1 MSAATTTLGT
11 AAAAP
16 SGLRSASSNRR
27 RVVRRLLREPIGL
40 AAMGLVLGMI
50 ALALLA
56 PLLSLDDPL
65 AQNLDQGFQGTGS
78 TGHWLGT
85 DLYGRDIL
93 SRVIVATR
101 VDVGIA
107 LASVALVF
115 SAGGLVGLAAGF
127 YGGWVDAVIGRI
139 ADTIMALPL
148 FVLAM
153 GIVAALGNTIP
164 NIVLVTAIWMWLFSR
179 KPPPS

>member
-1 MSAATTTLGT
+1 MKRRVFLKSAAG
-11 AAAAP
+11 AAALSTPAIKRATAQTAP
-16 SGLRSASSNRR
+16 TRN
-27 RVVRRLLREPIGL
+27 ET
-40 AAMGLVLGMI
+40 LVLVQEYGPNSM
-50 ALALLA
+50 
-56 PLLSLDDPL
+56 DM
-65 AQNLDQGFQGTGS
+65 QGI
-78 TGHWLGT
+78 GT
-85 DLYGRDIL
+85 DQLGRDIL

-101 VDVGIA
+101 VVVGIA